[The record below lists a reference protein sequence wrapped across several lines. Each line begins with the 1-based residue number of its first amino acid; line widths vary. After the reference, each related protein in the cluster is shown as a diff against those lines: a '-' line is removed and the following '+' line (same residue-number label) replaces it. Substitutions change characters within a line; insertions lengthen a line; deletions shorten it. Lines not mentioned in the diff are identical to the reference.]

1 MNKHLIVIGT
11 AVLLLVVGLCGCMG
25 DKVENNE
32 SSIVDKFIGTW
43 KLVEQSY
50 GTYDEIAG
58 ITETPDET
66 KVFYENSSVKSVLV
80 HHNKYNET
88 DTSTLIQ
95 WYEWNLF
102 DNKLFITTM
111 TDSQN
116 NTVIWFDYGISSNGK
131 ILVLTIPLVV
141 TMTYEKE
148 Q

>member
-1 MNKHLIVIGT
+1 MNKQFIVIVI
-11 AVLLLVVGLCGCMG
+11 AVLLLVVWLSGCMG

-50 GTYDEIAG
+50 GIYDEIAG

-66 KVFYENSSVKSVLV
+66 KVFYENSSVKFVSVK
-80 HHNKYNET
+80 HNKYNET
-88 DTSTLIQ
+88 DTITSIQ

-102 DNKLFITTM
+102 DNKLFITPM

-116 NTVIWFDYGISSNGK
+116 NTVIWFDYGLSGNGK
-131 ILVLTIPLVV
+131 ILVLTIPLFV
-141 TMTYEKE
+141 TSTYEKE

>member
-1 MNKHLIVIGT
+1 MKKHLIVIGSV
-11 AVLLLVVGLCGCMG
+11 VLLLVIGLCGCIE

-66 KVFYENSSVKSVLV
+66 KVFYENSSVKFVSVK
-80 HHNKYNET
+80 HNKYNET
-88 DTSTLIQ
+88 DTITSIQ
-95 WYEWNLF
+95 WYEWKLS
-102 DNKLFITTM
+102 DNKLFITPM

-116 NTVIWFDYGISSNGK
+116 NTVIRFDYGISSNGK
-131 ILVLTIPLVV
+131 ILVLTIPLFV